1 MSNDFDTIIKNIIKD
16 SPAGELEEVYQDL
29 ITIAGENSKETIID
43 AIAEYNV
50 ENSIPIDVD
59 GKDVIISKYNKQGTK
74 FVDPVNGIQFSVDH
88 LHQKGLDVEEYSADI
103 DADQKKAITDL
114 GNYLSTNFPGRS
126 TFAVLPLEEQSKT
139 AIIIVST
146 KYNPNNFWNGHW
158 KSEYVYDKTEGKL
171 SGTID
176 IDVHYYEDGN
186 VKFHSS
192 KLVEETNIKDPVASI
207 KELEHK
213 FEQDL
218 QESFTDLNEKQF
230 KSLRRRLPI
239 TRARVNWG
247 KAIGNYRLGRD
258 AAQGK

>member
-1 MSNDFDTIIKNIIKD
+1 M
-16 SPAGELEEVYQDL
+16 
-29 ITIAGENSKETIID
+29 
-43 AIAEYNV
+43 
-50 ENSIPIDVD
+50 
-59 GKDVIISKYNKQGTK
+59 
-74 FVDPVNGIQFSVDH
+74 
-88 LHQKGLDVEEYSADI
+88 
-103 DADQKKAITDL
+103 
-114 GNYLSTNFPGRS
+114 
-126 TFAVLPLEEQSKT
+126 
-139 AIIIVST
+139 
-146 KYNPNNFWNGHW
+146 
-158 KSEYVYDKTEGKL
+158 
-171 SGTID
+171 
-176 IDVHYYEDGN
+176 HYYEDGN

-192 KLVEETNIKDPVASI
+192 KLVEETNNKDPVASI

>member
-114 GNYLSTNFPGRS
+114 GNYLSTNFPGRA

-139 AIIIVST
+139 AIIIV
-146 KYNPNNFWNGHW
+146 N
-158 KSEYVYDKTEGKL
+158 
-171 SGTID
+171 